1 MEIEHHS
8 KIVINRFNKR
18 ISVSCSIRILMED
31 ILKLSEDLNIYS
43 HHHVYKEVNRIVN
56 CIAKKDISIIHSR
69 ILAS

>member
-1 MEIEHHS
+1 
-8 KIVINRFNKR
+8 
-18 ISVSCSIRILMED
+18 MED